1 VCSFVSFCG
10 GLPAPECA
18 EDVPLGYKFSW
29 SPLGVLRAAKAG
41 GRFRLNGKD
50 HEIAEPNLLRHRF
63 DDVPVSNVLRLEGI
77 ANRDS
82 MPYAETYGLGRL
94 NELRTVLRGTLRYPG
109 FCGLMQSFKDIGL
122 LEFEPKFRLE
132 SWSSLAQH
140 AFAHKYNDFVTADHH
155 SLISALSNVLSSDS
169 GDLGSALEALSWL
182 GVVSNLDPD
191 DITSMPP
198 LPRAEMAPIELLAT
212 VLAHKLAYKSGE
224 RDMVVLHHEIVA
236 SSSAPSYPNT
246 EEIYTSTLM
255 AYGTPVHS
263 AMALTVGLPVAIAA
277 LRVLDGKVT
286 MRGVRGPEE
295 EGLWRGVLT
304 GMEEA
309 GLGMKE
315 KVRVGLNGMERVLE
329 EGFGRATGIQ

>member
-1 VCSFVSFCG
+1 
-10 GLPAPECA
+10 
-18 EDVPLGYKFSW
+18 
-29 SPLGVLRAAKAG
+29 
-41 GRFRLNGKD
+41 
-50 HEIAEPNLLRHRF
+50 
-63 DDVPVSNVLRLEGI
+63 
-77 ANRDS
+77 